1 MRILVIGGTRFVG
14 RHVVAAAL
22 EAGHEVTVFHRGRTG
37 ADLFP
42 QAEHRTGD
50 RDRDLSALGTGRWDA
65 TVDCCAYRPGQV
77 ESLAAA
83 LGGRGGQYA
92 LISSVSAYRAPAP
105 AGFTEDAPL
114 AEFAGPV
121 TDEVTDATYGPLKVA
136 CERAAAAA
144 YGAGAVTVI
153 RPTYVI
159 GPYDYSYRVTW
170 WVERIARGGEVL
182 APGEP
187 GGPIQVIDARDL
199 AGWTVRLL
207 AGGVAGVFHAA
218 GPAARF
224 GFGDLLA
231 AIAAQVAPPG
241 TRLTWAGSDFLRAA
255 GADGMTLPLWPGAD
269 PLDAT
274 LNQAD
279 PARAAAAGLV
289 MRPLRATVADI
300 HARESADPTSVPD
313 GIGIDPER
321 EAALLRDWAAAR
333 AG

>member
-22 EAGHEVTVFHRGRTG
+22 DAGHEVTLFHRGRTG
-37 ADLFP
+37 RDLFP

-65 TVDCCAYRPGQV
+65 TVDCCAYLPGQV

-83 LGGRGGQYA
+83 LGGRGGRYA

-105 AGFTEDAPL
+105 AGFGEDAPL
-114 AEFAGPV
+114 AELAGPV
-121 TDEVTDATYGPLKVA
+121 PDEVTDVTYGPLKVA

-159 GPYDYSYRVTW
+159 GPYDHSYRMTW

-182 APGEP
+182 APGDP
-187 GGPIQVIDARDL
+187 ADPIQVIDARDL
-199 AGWTVRLL
+199 GAWTVRAL
-207 AGGVAGVFHAA
+207 AGGTAGVFHAA
-218 GPAARF
+218 GPSARF
-224 GFGDLLA
+224 GFGELLDAVA
-231 AIAAQVAPPG
+231 AEVAPPG
-241 TRLTWAGSDFLRAA
+241 TRLAWAGSDFLRAA
-255 GADGMTLPLWPGAD
+255 GADAMALPLWPGAD
-269 PLDAT
+269 PVDAT
-274 LNQAD
+274 LNRAD
-279 PARAAAAGLV
+279 PAAAVAAGLV
-289 MRPLRATVADI
+289 MRPLRASVADI
-300 HARESADPTSVPD
+300 HAHERAARTPVPD
-313 GIGIDPER
+313 GIGMDPER

-333 AG
+333 A